1 MGPTVVM
8 LREAFSEESVTTKDT
23 KQQPLDTSF
32 DPEPRIPY
40 HTATEKPTTHLKRR
54 KEREVL
60 LTEFCNTAGVNLACR
75 TSVACLRC

>member
-1 MGPTVVM
+1 M

-40 HTATEKPTTHLKRR
+40 HTATVKTTTHLKRR

-60 LTEFCNTAGVNLACR
+60 LTEF
-75 TSVACLRC
+75 